1 LAKLD
6 YEKIPTI
13 GKIEEISPLRQDKIG
28 YPSTSTMS
36 FAGMSPTQILSALA
50 MQRVAGDTNQMA
62 IREKNKEIEMRNNE
76 NEYRRLLAN
85 TGIIEKN
92 RMMDIER
99 QIYEDQAEANKMYG
113 ISSGITNLLASL
125 AKIASYINW

>member
-1 LAKLD
+1 
-6 YEKIPTI
+6 
-13 GKIEEISPLRQDKIG
+13 
-28 YPSTSTMS
+28 MS

-62 IREKNKEIEMRNNE
+62 IREKNKEIEMRNYE

-125 AKIASYINW
+125 SKIASYINW